1 VGEVTDVIEIRS
13 EDHLKAKVID
23 LCKQL
28 GLLVYSIPD
37 SRRMEGSPGFPD
49 LVIASVDGSGVLFV
63 ELKDQHGR
71 LSEKQTVWKWALKAS
86 GEAWRL
92 WRPSDWPAIQ
102 GELRSIA

>member
-1 VGEVTDVIEIRS
+1 VTEIEAINS
-13 EDHLKAKVID
+13 EAHLQAKIIE

-63 ELKDQHGR
+63 ELKDQAGR
-71 LSEKQTVWKWALKAS
+71 LSEKQTIWKWALKAS

-92 WRPSDWPAIQ
+92 WRPSDWPTIQ